1 MMLANIP
8 AVFLGHTITRVLP
21 MGALRIA
28 AALVYLALG
37 LWGVAAAMGWPR

>member
-8 AVFLGHTITRVLP
+8 AVLLGHGVTRVLP
-21 MGALRIA
+21 LKQLRYG

-37 LWGVAAAMGWPR
+37 LWGLVTTAGWVK